1 MTKTIIEV
9 FNSMTEAVSISSI
22 AKSKVAANKALKS
35 LTIEQAE
42 RAIANLKAAT
52 ETAKARE
59 AERAEKKKAIAVK
72 KLKTMMSEM
81 GISAADIAGSDS
93 APAASTRKARKK
105 TGKKTGKVPAK
116 YSITVDGETHR
127 WTGRGRTPVV
137 FKNHVEQGGS
147 LDDCLI

>member
-1 MTKTIIEV
+1 M
-9 FNSMTEAVSISSI
+9 SDAVSVSAI

-42 RAIANLKAAT
+42 RAIFNLTAAT
-52 ETAKARE
+52 EAARARE
-59 AERAEKKKAIAVK
+59 AERAEKKKAIAVA

-81 GISAADIAGSDS
+81 GISAADITGSDS
-93 APAASTRKARKK
+93 TPTAGSRKARKK
-105 TGKKTGKVPAK
+105 PGKVPAK

-137 FKNHVEQGGS
+137 FKNHIEQGGS
-147 LDDCLI
+147 LDECLI

>member
-1 MTKTIIEV
+1 
-9 FNSMTEAVSISSI
+9 MTEAVSISSI

-42 RAIANLKAAT
+42 RAIANLIAAT

-93 APAASTRKARKK
+93 TPPQAL
-105 TGKKTGKVPAK
+105 AK
-116 YSITVDGETHR
+116 LEET
-127 WTGRGRTPVV
+127 W
-137 FKNHVEQGGS
+137 QGSSQVLDYRRRRNSS
-147 LDDCLI
+147 LDGTWPHTGGF

>member
-9 FNSMTEAVSISSI
+9 FNLMTEAVSISSI

-35 LTIEQAE
+35 LTIEEAE
-42 RAIANLKAAT
+42 RAIANLTAAT

-59 AERAEKKKAIAVK
+59 AERTEKKKAIAVK

-81 GISAADIAGSDS
+81 GISAADIAGSDF

-105 TGKKTGKVPAK
+105 PGKVPAK

>member
-1 MTKTIIEV
+1 MTD
-9 FNSMTEAVSISSI
+9 AVSISAI

-42 RAIANLKAAT
+42 RAIANLTAAT
-52 ETAKARE
+52 ETAKARH
-59 AERAEKKKAIAVK
+59 AALEKALAVK
-72 KLKTMMSEM
+72 EIKTLMSQR
-81 GISAADIAGSDS
+81 GVSAADIAGSDS
-93 APAASTRKARKK
+93 TPAAGTRKTRKK
-105 TGKKTGKVPAK
+105 PGKVPAK
-116 YSITVDGETHR
+116 YSITVDGETYL